1 MSVTEILNAVR
12 SLGEKEKNEFLA
24 GLGEIDFQDA
34 WDRQIEADIK
44 AGRLDRLA
52 EEALAEHRAGKTRPF
67 PGDEK

>member
-52 EEALAEHRAGKTRPF
+52 EEALAERRNSA
-67 PGDEK
+67 

>member
-12 SLGEKEKNEFLA
+12 SLGEKEKSEFLA

-44 AGRLDRLA
+44 SGRLDRLA
-52 EEALAEHRAGKTRPF
+52 EEALADHRAGKTRPF